1 MILFQ
6 GYTALHLAVIQGRE
20 NVIASLFDSGKKTL
34 ALASCL
40 LIFSRLLSLL
50 FPLWY

>member
-20 NVIASLFDSGKKTL
+20 NVIASLFDSGKKAL

-40 LIFSRLLSLL
+40 LIFSTLL
-50 FPLWY
+50 FLLFLWC

>member
-6 GYTALHLAVIQGRE
+6 GYTSLHLAVIQGRE

-40 LIFSRLLSLL
+40 VKFSTLLSLL
-50 FPLWY
+50 FQWC